1 MARLSLSRNAVG
13 ASANSRGLSLDG
25 RSQAGFDWLKVGKI
39 AMPKGKR
46 GGSYPGQRRG
56 GRKRGTPNK
65 RSVAQ
70 LEAAVAGG
78 LMPLEQLLKVMRDP
92 SAPLERRMYCAIA
105 AAPYCHA
112 KLKAI
117 EHTGLEG

>member
-1 MARLSLSRNAVG
+1 
-13 ASANSRGLSLDG
+13 
-25 RSQAGFDWLKVGKI
+25 
-39 AMPKGKR
+39 MPNGKR
-46 GGSYPGQRRG
+46 GGSYPGERRG

-70 LEAAVAGG
+70 VETAAAGG
-78 LMPLEQLLKVMRDP
+78 LTPLEQLLKVMRDP

-117 EHTGLEG
+117 EHTGLEGGPIEQNIVLTFD

>member
-1 MARLSLSRNAVG
+1 
-13 ASANSRGLSLDG
+13 
-25 RSQAGFDWLKVGKI
+25 
-39 AMPKGKR
+39 MPKGKR
-46 GGSYPGQRRG
+46 GGSYPGEHRG
-56 GRKRGTPNK
+56 GRKRGTLNK

-78 LMPLEQLLKVMRDP
+78 IMPLEQLLKVMRDP

-117 EHTGLEG
+117 EHTGQEGGPIQQNIVLTFD

>member
-1 MARLSLSRNAVG
+1 
-13 ASANSRGLSLDG
+13 
-25 RSQAGFDWLKVGKI
+25 
-39 AMPKGKR
+39 MPKGKR
-46 GGSYPGQRRG
+46 GGSYPGERRG

-117 EHTGLEG
+117 VHAGQEGRPIEQKIVLAFD